1 MTLTKKSKLI
11 IILLAICSV
20 LSTLLLS
27 EINVLMNNIIIL
39 VLYIAI
45 GGVAQYELINA
56 IKQYNG
62 TNLKEYKMYIIL
74 GSIVVWVIVL
84 FIYSKYYRIL

>member
-1 MTLTKKSKLI
+1 MTKKSKLI